1 MLRSRDTVR
10 LAKRLFHAK
19 PRRSAFSGSVANPRS
34 QPDIQHQIPAYQIRL
49 ESEFECAVCQYA
61 RTTRRGRGVLVLAS
75 APVDGLRRTITDCSP
90 TGTMTSVAPAC
101 FAARMIRATSAWV
114 MAAGRRLMTRL
125 PAQSR

>member
-19 PRRSAFSGSVANPRS
+19 HRRSAFSGSVANPRS

-61 RTTRRGRGVLVLAS
+61 RTTRRGRGVLVLAT
-75 APVDGLRRTITDCSP
+75 DG
-90 TGTMTSVAPAC
+90 A
-101 FAARMIRATSAWV
+101 
-114 MAAGRRLMTRL
+114 AAGVACRLFVGACGWLETHDHRL
-125 PAQSR
+125 LAH